1 MNNGSGMEHNLENL
15 KQNNGVRKKISMK
28 KWFISALVLF
38 GALFLIGCSSPSE
51 NKFTPQIVDRGEVLT
66 DSLQQI
72 FSSFD
77 YPAGLIPV
85 MVLEESIGDSLKTS
99 AHADDVFDE
108 ICEEHDADDF
118 EDFGLLIYIT
128 KEPRLMQ
135 IRLGGHYQLYGNLC
149 GVTSGLQYLEIQ
161 QQYTCQNSDA
171 SLKDMLTMVCP
182 NIVERNNLS
191 WWQRQQL
198 SNIALSINNA
208 LDWFG
213 TPSQNFYGTLISKPV
228 YHCISY
234 GNRMFGSWLMG
245 IILVFVIIFVL
256 RWLVKL
262 LFTLLIP
269 IVAIR
274 NFLIW
279 LFSTIISLLY
289 SFSAAGCS
297 MYFSSGRLED
307 LYAIKA
313 FGIPNVEAFI
323 SDPTMFVHDSN
334 IIIAGLF
341 VFLTMFAISLVT
353 LCSDVMVMSTESVS
367 TQMAQWNSL
376 NDKQRGWLIGI
387 NKVDKIQPGETPYQA
402 IFAKSME
409 NLGERIGTIL
419 VGLSIGALFF
429 FPKAVLWTGIAYS
442 IAKIILKIPRIKIL
456 LSRKISA
463 TESGASIFWGWI
475 IMTLV
480 FTVASMALNWF
491 IDPFNRNKET
501 VVEQQLAPVYK
512 KVKVTAK
519 TANLR
524 TGPGTNYDFATINNN
539 GTSEKW
545 QVKLGDELDVISE
558 QDGWYKVRISDNPQ
572 EVYVK
577 QDLCKD
583 DLNVGLYGS
592 LPNGKSYYVGSMD
605 GFPIEFTI
613 TKKKNGKISAVYKNV
628 KFKTVM
634 KLKGETSLEQMGKIT
649 FYGTENNRDWFFAL
663 NGDKNH
669 IIGIADG
676 DDKELSIE
684 LRPK

>member
-1 MNNGSGMEHNLENL
+1 
-15 KQNNGVRKKISMK
+15 MK
-28 KWFISALVLF
+28 KWVISVLVLF
-38 GALFLIGCSSPSE
+38 GILFLIGCSSPSE

-108 ICEEHDADDF
+108 ISEEHDADDF

-135 IRLGGHYQLYGNLC
+135 IRLGDHYQLYGNLC
-149 GVTSGLQYLEIQ
+149 GVTSGKGYLDIQ
-161 QQYTCQNSDA
+161 QQYTNQHRDAALSDILNVVCQNVA
-171 SLKDMLTMVCP
+171 
-182 NIVERNNLS
+182 ERNGLG
-191 WWQRQQL
+191 WWQRLQL
-198 SNIALSINNA
+198 SKIVAAINNVM
-208 LDWFG
+208 DWFG

-228 YHCISY
+228 YYCISY
-234 GNRMFGSWLMG
+234 GNKMFGSWLMG
-245 IILVFVIIFVL
+245 IILVFVIILLLKWLINKLFSIFVPSL
-256 RWLVKL
+256 RLRS
-262 LFTLLIP
+262 I
-269 IVAIR
+269 
-274 NFLIW
+274 LIW
-279 LFSTIISLLY
+279 IFGTVISLLY

-307 LYAIKA
+307 LLAIKA

-323 SDPTMFVHDSN
+323 SDPSMFVHDSSFLT
-334 IIIAGLF
+334 AGLF
-341 VFLTMFAISLVT
+341 LFLNALAVFITTF
-353 LCSDVMVMSTESVS
+353 CSDIILVSTEPFN
-367 TQMAQWNSL
+367 TQMSRWNSL
-376 NDKQRGWLIGI
+376 SKGQQDWLTGYYHVYEV
-387 NKVDKIQPGETPYQA
+387 KPGETPYQA
-402 IFAKSME
+402 MSSKVFE
-409 NLGERIGTIL
+409 DLGSRLGLIMG
-419 VGLSIGALFF
+419 GLSLGALFF
-429 FPKAVLWTGIAYS
+429 FPKAVLWTGIAFA
-442 IAKIILKIPRIKIL
+442 IAKIIPKIPRLKIL
-456 LSRKISA
+456 FSRRLSAHETGGGLFGALSVLILIS
-463 TESGASIFWGWI
+463 
-475 IMTLV
+475 
-480 FTVASMALNWF
+480 TVGTMALDWF
-491 IDPFNRNKET
+491 LDPFNRNKET
-501 VVEQQLAPVYK
+501 VIEQQLEPVYK

-524 TGPGTNYDFATINNN
+524 TGPGTNYNYATINNN

-545 QVKLGDELDVISE
+545 QVKRGDELDVISE
-558 QDGWYKVRISDNPQ
+558 QDGWYKVRIGDNPQ

-583 DLNVGLYGS
+583 DINVGLYGS
-592 LPNGKSYYVGSMD
+592 LPNGKSYYVGSMG

-613 TKKKNGKISAVYKNV
+613 TKNKKNGKISAVYKNV

-634 KLKGETSLEQMGKIT
+634 KLKGETSPEQMGKIT

-663 NGDKNH
+663 SGDKNH

-684 LRPK
+684 LRPQ